1 MLWDLLIKAL
11 FLRMLYIAGSLF
23 LLYFYAKNLDLF
35 RFENINKVKKELD
48 LKLSILKKLNAK
60 TNYVFI
66 PNENNDGLKKEV
78 SNLKKRNEELEDAIS
93 LLIKEKHLFENDKI
107 NLDSKKEELQKE
119 KSKQEKNNVEFN
131 EKKKE
136 AIERKEFIKNDL
148 SLLKAE
154 IVNLKKKEIF
164 QREESIESVN
174 SKLKTETTSSKKK
187 KKRK

>member
-1 MLWDLLIKAL
+1 M
-11 FLRMLYIAGSLF
+11 
-23 LLYFYAKNLDLF
+23 
-35 RFENINKVKKELD
+35 
-48 LKLSILKKLNAK
+48 
-60 TNYVFI
+60 
-66 PNENNDGLKKEV
+66 
-78 SNLKKRNEELEDAIS
+78 
-93 LLIKEKHLFENDKI
+93 
-107 NLDSKKEELQKE
+107 QKE